1 MKKVIS
7 LFLALMMA
15 FALAGTASAEGT
27 PTFVV
32 SEATAAPGETVRV
45 TISIQNN
52 TAISSV
58 QLVPQY
64 DHDVLEWT
72 AVEQGDYVG
81 TWNPRI
87 DRGFVNWFGESG
99 HNVSYDGVFATL
111 VFTVKSDAAA
121 GDYEVTV
128 TYDPDDVFDQDEEN
142 VHFDVR
148 AGKVTVTGEEP
159 TTPTFV
165 ISEATAAPG
174 ETVRV
179 TISIQNNTA
188 ISSVQLVPQYDHD
201 VLEWTAVEQ
210 GDYVGT
216 WNPRI
221 DRGFVNWFGESG
233 HNVSYDGVFATL
245 VFTVKSDAAAGD
257 YEVTVTYD
265 PDDVFDQDEENV
277 HFDIQAGKV
286 TVLGPAY
293 YLIGSMTDW
302 QVNEAY
308 KFVEN
313 PNATGEYMLETTLA
327 VGDEFKAVSATGT
340 TTNTWYPDGMDNNY
354 VVDAAHSGNVT
365 VYFRP
370 DYTGG
375 SDWHYNCLYIVAR
388 PTFKTQSL
396 VLSGQIG
403 LKFYVDLSMLSESER
418 SASYM
423 TFAIKDSVASNN
435 LLRSIT
441 DRADF
446 DENAKNS
453 KGYYAF
459 TCLVSPI
466 QMADVITATLHYG
479 DDKIVERTYSIKQY
493 LVTYDS
499 NKDLFNAKLQTLT
512 EALADYGHYTQLFL
526 AEANHFTI
534 GEKYADMDK
543 FYTESYD
550 IETVK
555 NEVESYAI
563 VKQNDAAADITDITY
578 SVSLEES
585 PEINVY
591 FKPVDGYTGTFTA
604 KLGSSSVD
612 ATKQSDGRYLVTI
625 PNISAHL
632 LGKTYKVVVTTDS
645 GTATVKVSVLSYVQ
659 GILNSEAYASNTK
672 AQNAA
677 ASIYYYYKAA
687 YAYKYG
693 N

>member
-1 MKKVIS
+1 MV
-7 LFLALMMA
+7 L
-15 FALAGTASAEGT
+15 
-27 PTFVV
+27 V
-32 SEATAAPGETVRV
+32 SF
-45 TISIQNN
+45 IN
-52 TAISSV
+52 
-58 QLVPQY
+58 
-64 DHDVLEWT
+64 
-72 AVEQGDYVG
+72 
-81 TWNPRI
+81 
-87 DRGFVNWFGESG
+87 
-99 HNVSYDGVFATL
+99 
-111 VFTVKSDAAA
+111 
-121 GDYEVTV
+121 
-128 TYDPDDVFDQDEEN
+128 
-142 VHFDVR
+142 
-148 AGKVTVTGEEP
+148 
-159 TTPTFV
+159 
-165 ISEATAAPG
+165 
-174 ETVRV
+174 
-179 TISIQNNTA
+179 
-188 ISSVQLVPQYDHD
+188 
-201 VLEWTAVEQ
+201 
-210 GDYVGT
+210 
-216 WNPRI
+216 
-221 DRGFVNWFGESG
+221 
-233 HNVSYDGVFATL
+233 
-245 VFTVKSDAAAGD
+245 
-257 YEVTVTYD
+257 
-265 PDDVFDQDEENV
+265 
-277 HFDIQAGKV
+277 
-286 TVLGPAY
+286 
-293 YLIGSMTDW
+293 
-302 QVNEAY
+302 
-308 KFVEN
+308 
-313 PNATGEYMLETTLA
+313 
-327 VGDEFKAVSATGT
+327 
-340 TTNTWYPDGMDNNY
+340 
-354 VVDAAHSGNVT
+354 
-365 VYFRP
+365 
-370 DYTGG
+370 
-375 SDWHYNCLYIVAR
+375 
-388 PTFKTQSL
+388 
-396 VLSGQIG
+396 
-403 LKFYVDLSMLSESER
+403 
-418 SASYM
+418 
-423 TFAIKDSVASNN
+423 IKDSVASNN